1 MARCFLLLGAA
12 ALLALGPVA
21 AQAGDRYGPEV
32 SAGDEAYAYRRAA
45 ESGERYSYERREGE
59 APANT
64 GCADR
69 SRDRSDG
76 AYTCWEAAESVRRR
90 GDQGGYESG
99 VRYEERDR
107 YEEARYEEDYYEEEL
122 YADEYWAEDRY
133 DDRRHQKPC
142 HPRLDERGRAIETC
156 GEIRLSDS
164 FFWGGGGVGPE
175 YIDAGGGGGGG
186 GFAYA
191 GSEASAYASARASVG
206 VSIRIGGK
214 RGHGG
219 KPGHPPKGGGGCCK
233 KH

>member
-45 ESGERYSYERREGE
+45 ESGEQYSYQRREGE
-59 APANT
+59 APADT
-64 GCADR
+64 GCAYR
-69 SRDRSDG
+69 PRDRSDD
-76 AYTCWEAAESVRRR
+76 AYTCWEAAESVRRHGDR
-90 GDQGGYESG
+90 GGFRQEDARHYEGGG
-99 VRYEERDR
+99 RYEEG
-107 YEEARYEEDYYEEEL
+107 YYEEEL
-122 YADEYWAEDRY
+122 YADEYWADDGEDRY
-133 DDRRHQKPC
+133 ADRRHHKPC
-142 HPRLDERGRAIETC
+142 QPRFDERGRAVESC

-175 YIDAGGGGGGG
+175 YVDAGGGGGGI
-186 GFAYA
+186 AYA
-191 GSEASAYASARASVG
+191 GSEASAFASARASVG